1 MNDILHSLGTDHT
14 AVSGIQLNGG
24 IKMNIVIYIYLV
36 LCGGL
41 GIISSAYLTVSMV
54 VVIIQKIFGKVRY
67 GKSLY
72 D

>member
-54 VVIIQKIFGKVRY
+54 VVIIQKIFGKIRY

>member
-1 MNDILHSLGTDHT
+1 MNDILHSLGTDRT

-41 GIISSAYLTVSMV
+41 GIISSVYLTVSMV
-54 VVIIQKIFGKVRY
+54 VVIIQKIFGKIRY